1 MTTKLGMLIF
11 VFQISLKKKNIN
23 DLRHQLSYRPLA
35 VDQETKSMYMQ
46 GNLAKRINYQPKT
59 LNLVTLLGFATS
71 EK

>member
-1 MTTKLGMLIF
+1 MTTKLGMLI
-11 VFQISLKKKNIN
+11 FQISLKKKNIN

-71 EK
+71 EKR

>member
-1 MTTKLGMLIF
+1 MTTKLGMLI
-11 VFQISLKKKNIN
+11 FQISLKKKNIN
-23 DLRHQLSYRPLA
+23 DLRHQLSYWPLA

-46 GNLAKRINYQPKT
+46 DNLAKRINYQPKT